1 MGISIDRDAKEIRV
15 KIGPYRG
22 AVHAELDTPEFRAAL
37 SDMKALMNA
46 SSARVLLDKRN
57 LVASVIVPVSSFGRR
72 DAVIKEFR
80 PSGFKRLKT
89 IAVAGKADKAWRG
102 ATACLAR
109 GVRTPFPM
117 AWLERRRR
125 GVVVESYFLAAFE
138 PDAVEIR
145 SLFPALPPED
155 LSRLLAGLAG
165 FLRTCHDRGILHR
178 DLSDG
183 NVLVRR
189 PKPDVFEFSLIDTN
203 RIRTRRLISTAAR
216 VRNLVRLGVPPS
228 GRDFFLRQ
236 YLGAGR
242 NGRILRLWYIWA
254 KGWYA
259 GIVALKKRLRLK
271 RLAEWLGIQ

>member
-1 MGISIDRDAKEIRV
+1 MGLSPDRDTNGIRI

-37 SDMKALMNA
+37 SDIQALMNA
-46 SSARVLLDKRN
+46 PSARVLLDKRN
-57 LVASVIVPVSSFGRR
+57 LVASVTMPVSPSDHR

-125 GVVVESYFLAAFE
+125 GFVVESYFLAAFE

-165 FLRTCHDRGILHR
+165 FLRKGHDRGILHR

-189 PKPDVFEFSLIDTN
+189 PKPDAYEFTLIDTN
-203 RIRTRRLISTAAR
+203 RIRARRSISTFAR

-228 GRDFFLRQ
+228 GRDLFLRQ
-236 YLGAGR
+236 YLGEGR
-242 NGRILRLWYIWA
+242 NGRILRLWYVWA

-259 GIVALKKRLRLK
+259 GIVALKKRLHLK